1 MRKRLL
7 SILPI
12 APLRPKFL
20 DKPSEQV
27 RGPHAR
33 QNQIKMNFIWFCAR
47 LIVTLS
53 RICKI
58 L

>member
-27 RGPHAR
+27 RGPHVR
-33 QNQIKMNFIWFCAR
+33 KYSNKFGFSLTN
-47 LIVTLS
+47 S
-53 RICKI
+53 
-58 L
+58 